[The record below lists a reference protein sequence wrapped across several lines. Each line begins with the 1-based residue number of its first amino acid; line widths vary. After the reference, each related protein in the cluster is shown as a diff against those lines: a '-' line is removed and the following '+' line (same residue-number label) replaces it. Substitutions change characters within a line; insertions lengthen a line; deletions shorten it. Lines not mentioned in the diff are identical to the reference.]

1 MAAHES
7 ISFARLVKEESAK
20 AERSISEKKALL
32 SSFVRINGYLRIRGK
47 QEGLELSSEN
57 SAIAKCVYQY
67 LHELYGVDVRF
78 AYTRSAGFL
87 KRMVYHVIVDDEA
100 GKILEDLEVDFFN
113 PEVIILGSIYVRSG
127 HLLEAGMRGVLEA
140 EALPSALAAYLT
152 GAFLAG
158 GSVNNPASRSYHLEI
173 CVKDEGFAKFLLKIW
188 SKYQPH
194 PFSCKLSKRRNQFVL
209 YLKRGDEISD
219 FLVLMGAKDQCLAFE
234 DVRISRDFSSIGN
247 RLSNL
252 DTANYG
258 RVVLASKRQ
267 IEEINYLFEKEGKEN
282 ISNPK
287 LLALME
293 LRVKN
298 PDASLDELS
307 KLLSE
312 ELNTEISKSNVN
324 HLLRY
329 VHTHAEELK
338 NGK

>member
-20 AERSISEKKALL
+20 AERSVSEKKALL

-47 QEGLELSSEN
+47 QEGLELSSE
-57 SAIAKCVYQY
+57 SSTIAQCVYQY

-113 PEVIILGSIYVRSG
+113 PEKPKNVISSSEEV
-127 HLLEAGMRGVLEA
+127 
-140 EALPSALAAYLT
+140 AAYLT

-329 VHTHAEELK
+329 VHTHAEELR

>member
-1 MAAHES
+1 MATHES

-20 AERSISEKKALL
+20 AERSASEKKALL

-47 QEGLELSSEN
+47 QEGLELSSET

-113 PEVIILGSIYVRSG
+113 PEKPKNVISSSEEV
-127 HLLEAGMRGVLEA
+127 
-140 EALPSALAAYLT
+140 AAYLT

-267 IEEINYLFEKEGKEN
+267 IDEINYLFEKEGKEN

-329 VHTHAEELK
+329 VHTHAEELR

>member
-1 MAAHES
+1 MATRES

-20 AERSISEKKALL
+20 AERSVSEKKALL

-87 KRMVYHVIVDDEA
+87 KRMIYHVIVDDEA
-100 GKILEDLEVDFFN
+100 SKILDDLEVDFFN
-113 PEVIILGSIYVRSG
+113 PERPKNIISSSEDV
-127 HLLEAGMRGVLEA
+127 
-140 EALPSALAAYLT
+140 AAYLT

-158 GSVNNPASRSYHLEI
+158 GSVNNPHSRSYHLEI
-173 CVKDEGFAKFLLKIW
+173 SVKDEGFAKFLLKIW

-209 YLKRGDEISD
+209 YLKKGDEISD
-219 FLVLMGAKDQCLAFE
+219 FLVLMGAKDQCLVFE

-258 RVVLASKRQ
+258 RVVSASKRQ
-267 IEEINYLFEKEGKEN
+267 IEEINYIFKKEGKEN

-287 LLALME
+287 LLACME
-293 LRVKN
+293 LRIKN

-307 KLLSE
+307 KLLSS
-312 ELNTEISKSNVN
+312 ELNTEISRSNIN

-329 VHTHAEELK
+329 VHTHAEELR
-338 NGK
+338 NGQ

>member
-20 AERSISEKKALL
+20 AERSVSEKKALL

-113 PEVIILGSIYVRSG
+113 PEKPKNVISSSEDV
-127 HLLEAGMRGVLEA
+127 
-140 EALPSALAAYLT
+140 AAYLT

-188 SKYQPH
+188 SRYQPH

-293 LRVKN
+293 IRVKN

>member
-20 AERSISEKKALL
+20 AERSFSEKKALL

-113 PEVIILGSIYVRSG
+113 PEKPRNVISSSEEV
-127 HLLEAGMRGVLEA
+127 
-140 EALPSALAAYLT
+140 AAYLT

-329 VHTHAEELK
+329 VHTHEEELR
-338 NGK
+338 NGN

>member
-1 MAAHES
+1 MASKES
-7 ISFARLVKEESAK
+7 TSFARLVKEESAK
-20 AERSISEKKALL
+20 AERSLSEKKALL

-100 GKILEDLEVDFFN
+100 GKILEDLEADFFN
-113 PEVIILGSIYVRSG
+113 PEKPKNVISSSEEV
-127 HLLEAGMRGVLEA
+127 
-140 EALPSALAAYLT
+140 AAYLT

-267 IEEINYLFEKEGKEN
+267 IEEINYLFDKEGKEN

-329 VHTHAEELK
+329 VHTHAEELR

>member
-1 MAAHES
+1 MATRES

-20 AERSISEKKALL
+20 AERSVSEKKALL

-87 KRMVYHVIVDDEA
+87 KRMIYHVIVDDEA
-100 GKILEDLEVDFFN
+100 SKILDDLEVDFFN
-113 PEVIILGSIYVRSG
+113 PEKPKNIISGSEEV
-127 HLLEAGMRGVLEA
+127 
-140 EALPSALAAYLT
+140 AAYLT

-158 GSVNNPASRSYHLEI
+158 GSANNPHSRSYHLEI
-173 CVKDEGFAKFLLKIW
+173 SVKDEGFAKFLLKIW

-219 FLVLMGAKDQCLAFE
+219 FLVLMGAKDQCLIFE

-258 RVVLASKRQ
+258 RVVSASKRQ
-267 IEEINYLFEKEGKEN
+267 VEEINYIFEKEGKES

-287 LLALME
+287 LLACME

-307 KLLSE
+307 KLLSS

-329 VHTHAEELK
+329 VHTHAEELR
-338 NGK
+338 NGQ

>member
-1 MAAHES
+1 MATRES

-20 AERSISEKKALL
+20 AERSVSEKKALL

-87 KRMVYHVIVDDEA
+87 KRMIYHVIVDDEA
-100 GKILEDLEVDFFN
+100 SKILDDLEVDFFN
-113 PEVIILGSIYVRSG
+113 PERPKNIISSSEDV
-127 HLLEAGMRGVLEA
+127 
-140 EALPSALAAYLT
+140 AAYLT

-158 GSVNNPASRSYHLEI
+158 GSVNNPHSRSYHLEI
-173 CVKDEGFAKFLLKIW
+173 SVKDEGFAKFLLKIW

-194 PFSCKLSKRRNQFVL
+194 PFSCKLSKRRNQYVL

-219 FLVLMGAKDQCLAFE
+219 FLVLMGAKDQCLVFE

-258 RVVLASKRQ
+258 RVVSASKRQ
-267 IEEINYLFEKEGKEN
+267 IEEINYIFKKEGKEN

-287 LLALME
+287 LLACME

-307 KLLSE
+307 KLLSS
-312 ELNTEISKSNVN
+312 ELNTEISKSNIN

-329 VHTHAEELK
+329 VHTHAEELR
-338 NGK
+338 NGQ

>member
-20 AERSISEKKALL
+20 AERSVSEKKALL

-113 PEVIILGSIYVRSG
+113 PEKPKNVISSSEEV
-127 HLLEAGMRGVLEA
+127 
-140 EALPSALAAYLT
+140 AAYLT

-307 KLLSE
+307 KLLSS
-312 ELNTEISKSNVN
+312 ELNTEISKSNIN

-329 VHTHAEELK
+329 VHTHAEELRD
-338 NGK
+338 GQ

>member
-20 AERSISEKKALL
+20 AERSVSEKKALL

-113 PEVIILGSIYVRSG
+113 PEKPKNVISSSEEV
-127 HLLEAGMRGVLEA
+127 
-140 EALPSALAAYLT
+140 AAYLT

-173 CVKDEGFAKFLLKIW
+173 CVRDEGFAKFLLKIW

-329 VHTHAEELK
+329 VHTHAEELR

>member
-1 MAAHES
+1 MLS
-7 ISFARLVKEESAK
+7 V
-20 AERSISEKKALL
+20 SEKKALL

-113 PEVIILGSIYVRSG
+113 PEKPKNVISSSEEV
-127 HLLEAGMRGVLEA
+127 
-140 EALPSALAAYLT
+140 AAYLT

-267 IEEINYLFEKEGKEN
+267 IDEINYLFEKEGKEN

-293 LRVKN
+293 
-298 PDASLDELS
+298 
-307 KLLSE
+307 
-312 ELNTEISKSNVN
+312 
-324 HLLRY
+324 
-329 VHTHAEELK
+329 
-338 NGK
+338 

>member
-1 MAAHES
+1 VAAHES

-20 AERSISEKKALL
+20 AERSASEKKALL

-87 KRMVYHVIVDDEA
+87 KRMIYHVIVDDEA

-113 PEVIILGSIYVRSG
+113 PEKPKNVISSSEEV
-127 HLLEAGMRGVLEA
+127 
-140 EALPSALAAYLT
+140 AAYLT

-267 IEEINYLFEKEGKEN
+267 IEEINYLFEREGKEN

-329 VHTHAEELK
+329 VHTHAEELR

>member
-20 AERSISEKKALL
+20 AERSVSEKKALL

-113 PEVIILGSIYVRSG
+113 PEKPKNVISSSEDV
-127 HLLEAGMRGVLEA
+127 
-140 EALPSALAAYLT
+140 AAYLT

>member
-20 AERSISEKKALL
+20 AERSVSEKKALL

-113 PEVIILGSIYVRSG
+113 PEKPKNVISSSEEV
-127 HLLEAGMRGVLEA
+127 
-140 EALPSALAAYLT
+140 AAYLT

-267 IEEINYLFEKEGKEN
+267 IEEINYLFDKEGKEN

-329 VHTHAEELK
+329 VHTHAEELR

>member
-1 MAAHES
+1 VATRES

-20 AERSISEKKALL
+20 AERSVSEKKALL

-87 KRMVYHVIVDDEA
+87 KRMIYHVIVDDEA
-100 GKILEDLEVDFFN
+100 SKILDDLEVDFFN
-113 PEVIILGSIYVRSG
+113 PERPKNIISSSEDV
-127 HLLEAGMRGVLEA
+127 
-140 EALPSALAAYLT
+140 AAYLT

-158 GSVNNPASRSYHLEI
+158 GSVNNPHSRSYHLEI
-173 CVKDEGFAKFLLKIW
+173 SVKDEGFAKFLLKIW

-194 PFSCKLSKRRNQFVL
+194 PFSCKLSKRRNQYVL

-219 FLVLMGAKDQCLAFE
+219 FLVLMGAKDQCLVFE

-258 RVVLASKRQ
+258 RVVSASKRQ
-267 IEEINYLFEKEGKEN
+267 IEEINYIFKKEGKEN

-287 LLALME
+287 LLACME

-307 KLLSE
+307 KLLSS
-312 ELNTEISKSNVN
+312 ELNTEISKSNIN

-329 VHTHAEELK
+329 VHTHAEELR
-338 NGK
+338 NGQ

>member
-20 AERSISEKKALL
+20 AERSFSEKKALL

-113 PEVIILGSIYVRSG
+113 PEKPKNVISSSEEV
-127 HLLEAGMRGVLEA
+127 
-140 EALPSALAAYLT
+140 AAYLT

-329 VHTHAEELK
+329 VHTHAEELR

>member
-20 AERSISEKKALL
+20 AERSASEKKALL

-113 PEVIILGSIYVRSG
+113 PEKPKNVISSSEEV
-127 HLLEAGMRGVLEA
+127 
-140 EALPSALAAYLT
+140 AAYLT

-293 LRVKN
+293 LRVEN

-329 VHTHAEELK
+329 VHTHAEELR

>member
-20 AERSISEKKALL
+20 AERSVSEKKALL

-57 SAIAKCVYQY
+57 SAIVKCVYQY

-113 PEVIILGSIYVRSG
+113 PEKPKNVISSSEEV
-127 HLLEAGMRGVLEA
+127 
-140 EALPSALAAYLT
+140 AAYLT

-267 IEEINYLFEKEGKEN
+267 IEEINYLFDKEGKEN

-329 VHTHAEELK
+329 VHTHAEELR

>member
-20 AERSISEKKALL
+20 AERSVSEKKALL

-113 PEVIILGSIYVRSG
+113 PEKPKNVISSSEEV
-127 HLLEAGMRGVLEA
+127 
-140 EALPSALAAYLT
+140 AAYLT

-158 GSVNNPASRSYHLEI
+158 GSVNNPVSRSYHLEI

-219 FLVLMGAKDQCLAFE
+219 FLVLMGAQDQCLAFE

-329 VHTHAEELK
+329 VHTHAEELR

>member
-1 MAAHES
+1 MATHES

-20 AERSISEKKALL
+20 AERSASEKKALL

-113 PEVIILGSIYVRSG
+113 PEKPKNVISSSEEV
-127 HLLEAGMRGVLEA
+127 
-140 EALPSALAAYLT
+140 AAYLT

-329 VHTHAEELK
+329 VHTHAEELR

>member
-1 MAAHES
+1 MASKES
-7 ISFARLVKEESAK
+7 TSFARLVKEESAK
-20 AERSISEKKALL
+20 AERSESEKKALL

-87 KRMVYHVIVDDEA
+87 KRMVYHVIVDDGA
-100 GKILEDLEVDFFN
+100 SKILDDLEVDFFN
-113 PEVIILGSIYVRSG
+113 PEKPKNVISSSDEV
-127 HLLEAGMRGVLEA
+127 
-140 EALPSALAAYLT
+140 AAYLT

-158 GSVNNPASRSYHLEI
+158 GSVNNPHSRSYHLEI
-173 CVKDEGFAKFLLKIW
+173 SLKDEGFARFLLKIW

-209 YLKRGDEISD
+209 YLKKGDEISD
-219 FLVLMGAKDQCLAFE
+219 FLVLLGAKDQCLYFE
-234 DVRISRDFSSIGN
+234 DVRVSRDFSNIGN

-258 RVVLASKRQ
+258 RAVEASKRQ
-267 IEEINYLFEKEGKEN
+267 IEEINLIFEREGKES

-293 LRVKN
+293 LRLKN
-298 PDASLDELS
+298 KDASLDELS

-324 HLLRY
+324 HLMR
-329 VHTHAEELK
+329 HIHAEAEELK

>member
-1 MAAHES
+1 MATRES

-20 AERSISEKKALL
+20 AERSVSEKKALL

-87 KRMVYHVIVDDEA
+87 KRMIYHVIVDDEA
-100 GKILEDLEVDFFN
+100 SKILDDLEVDFFN
-113 PEVIILGSIYVRSG
+113 PERPKNIISSSEDV
-127 HLLEAGMRGVLEA
+127 
-140 EALPSALAAYLT
+140 AAYLT

-158 GSVNNPASRSYHLEI
+158 GSVNNPHSRSYHLEI
-173 CVKDEGFAKFLLKIW
+173 SVKDEGFAKFLLKIW

-209 YLKRGDEISD
+209 YLKKGDEISD
-219 FLVLMGAKDQCLAFE
+219 FLVLMGAKDQCLVFE

-258 RVVLASKRQ
+258 RVVSASKRQ
-267 IEEINYLFEKEGKEN
+267 IDEINYIFKKEGKEN

-287 LLALME
+287 LLACME

-307 KLLSE
+307 KLLSS
-312 ELNTEISKSNVN
+312 ELNTEISKSNIN

-329 VHTHAEELK
+329 VHTHAEELR
-338 NGK
+338 NGQ

>member
-20 AERSISEKKALL
+20 AERSVSEKKALL

-113 PEVIILGSIYVRSG
+113 PEKPKNVISSSEEV
-127 HLLEAGMRGVLEA
+127 
-140 EALPSALAAYLT
+140 AAYLT

-219 FLVLMGAKDQCLAFE
+219 FLVLMGAKDQCPAFE

-329 VHTHAEELK
+329 VHTHAEELR

>member
-1 MAAHES
+1 VAAHES

-20 AERSISEKKALL
+20 AERSASEKKALL

-113 PEVIILGSIYVRSG
+113 PEKPKNVISSSEEV
-127 HLLEAGMRGVLEA
+127 
-140 EALPSALAAYLT
+140 AAYLT

-267 IEEINYLFEKEGKEN
+267 IEEINYLFEREGKEN

-329 VHTHAEELK
+329 VHTHAEELR

>member
-20 AERSISEKKALL
+20 AERSVSEKKALL

-113 PEVIILGSIYVRSG
+113 PEKPKNVISSSEEV
-127 HLLEAGMRGVLEA
+127 
-140 EALPSALAAYLT
+140 AAYLT

-267 IEEINYLFEKEGKEN
+267 IEEINYLYEKEGKEN

-329 VHTHAEELK
+329 VHTHAEELR

>member
-20 AERSISEKKALL
+20 AERSVSEKKALL

-113 PEVIILGSIYVRSG
+113 PEKPKNVISSSEDV
-127 HLLEAGMRGVLEA
+127 
-140 EALPSALAAYLT
+140 AAYLT

-267 IEEINYLFEKEGKEN
+267 IDEINYLFEKEGKEN

-329 VHTHAEELK
+329 VHTHAEELR

>member
-20 AERSISEKKALL
+20 AERSVSEKKALL

-113 PEVIILGSIYVRSG
+113 PEKPKNVISSSEDV
-127 HLLEAGMRGVLEA
+127 
-140 EALPSALAAYLT
+140 AAYLT

-267 IEEINYLFEKEGKEN
+267 IEEINHIYEKDGKEN

-329 VHTHAEELK
+329 VHTHAEELRD
-338 NGK
+338 GK

>member
-1 MAAHES
+1 MATRES

-20 AERSISEKKALL
+20 AERSVSEKKALL

-87 KRMVYHVIVDDEA
+87 KRMIYHVIVDDEA
-100 GKILEDLEVDFFN
+100 NKILDDLEVDFFN
-113 PEVIILGSIYVRSG
+113 PERPKNIISSSEDV
-127 HLLEAGMRGVLEA
+127 
-140 EALPSALAAYLT
+140 AAYLT

-158 GSVNNPASRSYHLEI
+158 GSVNNPNSRSYHLEI
-173 CVKDEGFAKFLLKIW
+173 SVKDEGFAKFLLKIW

-219 FLVLMGAKDQCLAFE
+219 FLVLMGAKDQCLVFE

-258 RVVLASKRQ
+258 RVVSASKRQ
-267 IEEINYLFEKEGKEN
+267 IEEINYIFKKEGKEN

-287 LLALME
+287 LLACME

-307 KLLSE
+307 KLLSS
-312 ELNTEISKSNVN
+312 ELNTEISKSNIN

-329 VHTHAEELK
+329 VHTHAEELR
-338 NGK
+338 NGQ

>member
-20 AERSISEKKALL
+20 AERSVSEKKALL

-113 PEVIILGSIYVRSG
+113 PEKPKNVISSSEEV
-127 HLLEAGMRGVLEA
+127 
-140 EALPSALAAYLT
+140 AAYLT

-209 YLKRGDEISD
+209 YLKKGDEISD

-267 IEEINYLFEKEGKEN
+267 IDEINYLFEKEGKEN

-329 VHTHAEELK
+329 VHTHAEELR

>member
-1 MAAHES
+1 MATRES

-20 AERSISEKKALL
+20 AERSVSEKKALL

-87 KRMVYHVIVDDEA
+87 KRMIYHVIVDDEA
-100 GKILEDLEVDFFN
+100 SKILDDLEVDFFN
-113 PEVIILGSIYVRSG
+113 PERPKNIISSSEDV
-127 HLLEAGMRGVLEA
+127 
-140 EALPSALAAYLT
+140 AAYLT

-158 GSVNNPASRSYHLEI
+158 GSVNNPHSRSYHLEI
-173 CVKDEGFAKFLLKIW
+173 SVKDEGFAKFLLKIW

-194 PFSCKLSKRRNQFVL
+194 PFSCKLSKRRNQYVL

-219 FLVLMGAKDQCLAFE
+219 FLVLMGAKDQCLVFE

-258 RVVLASKRQ
+258 RVVSASKRQ
-267 IEEINYLFEKEGKEN
+267 IDEINYIFKKEGKEN

-287 LLALME
+287 LLACME

-307 KLLSE
+307 KLLSS
-312 ELNTEISKSNVN
+312 ELNTEISKSNIN

-329 VHTHAEELK
+329 VHTHAEELR
-338 NGK
+338 NGQ

>member
-1 MAAHES
+1 MAIRES

-20 AERSISEKKALL
+20 AERSVSEKKALL

-87 KRMVYHVIVDDEA
+87 KRMIYHVIVDDEA
-100 GKILEDLEVDFFN
+100 NKILDDLEVDFFN
-113 PEVIILGSIYVRSG
+113 PERPKNIISSSEDV
-127 HLLEAGMRGVLEA
+127 
-140 EALPSALAAYLT
+140 AAYLT

-158 GSVNNPASRSYHLEI
+158 GSVNNPNSRSYHLEI
-173 CVKDEGFAKFLLKIW
+173 SVKDEGFAKFLLKIW

-219 FLVLMGAKDQCLAFE
+219 FLVLMGAKDQCLVFE

-258 RVVLASKRQ
+258 RVVSASKRQ
-267 IEEINYLFEKEGKEN
+267 IDEINYIFEKEGKEN

-287 LLALME
+287 LLACME

-307 KLLSE
+307 KLLSS

-329 VHTHAEELK
+329 VHTHAEELR
-338 NGK
+338 NGQ

>member
-20 AERSISEKKALL
+20 AERSVSEKKALL

-113 PEVIILGSIYVRSG
+113 PEKPKNVISSSEEV
-127 HLLEAGMRGVLEA
+127 
-140 EALPSALAAYLT
+140 AAYLT

-252 DTANYG
+252 DTANYA

-329 VHTHAEELK
+329 VHTHAEELR

>member
-20 AERSISEKKALL
+20 AERSVSEKKALL

-113 PEVIILGSIYVRSG
+113 PEKPKNVISSSEEV
-127 HLLEAGMRGVLEA
+127 
-140 EALPSALAAYLT
+140 AAYLT

-267 IEEINYLFEKEGKEN
+267 IEEINYLFEREGKEN

-329 VHTHAEELK
+329 VHTHAEELR

>member
-1 MAAHES
+1 MATRES

-20 AERSISEKKALL
+20 AERSVSEKKALL

-87 KRMVYHVIVDDEA
+87 KRMIYHVIVDDEA
-100 GKILEDLEVDFFN
+100 SKILDDLEVDFFN
-113 PEVIILGSIYVRSG
+113 PERPKNIISSSEDV
-127 HLLEAGMRGVLEA
+127 
-140 EALPSALAAYLT
+140 AAYLT

-158 GSVNNPASRSYHLEI
+158 GSVNNPHSRSYHLEI
-173 CVKDEGFAKFLLKIW
+173 SVKDEGFAKFLLKIW

-194 PFSCKLSKRRNQFVL
+194 PFSCKLSKRRNQYVL

-219 FLVLMGAKDQCLAFE
+219 FLVLMGAKDQCLVIE

-258 RVVLASKRQ
+258 RVVSASKRQ
-267 IEEINYLFEKEGKEN
+267 IEEINYIFKKEGKEN

-287 LLALME
+287 LLACME

-307 KLLSE
+307 KLLSS
-312 ELNTEISKSNVN
+312 ELNTEISKSNIN

-329 VHTHAEELK
+329 VHTHAEELR
-338 NGK
+338 NGQ

>member
-1 MAAHES
+1 MANKES

-20 AERSISEKKALL
+20 AERSLSEKKALL

-113 PEVIILGSIYVRSG
+113 PEKPKNVISSSEDV
-127 HLLEAGMRGVLEA
+127 
-140 EALPSALAAYLT
+140 AAYLT

-258 RVVLASKRQ
+258 RVVSASRRQ
-267 IEEINYLFEKEGKEN
+267 IEEINYIYEKEGKEN

-329 VHTHAEELK
+329 VHTHAEELR

>member
-20 AERSISEKKALL
+20 AERSVSEKKALL

-113 PEVIILGSIYVRSG
+113 PEKPKNVISSSEEV
-127 HLLEAGMRGVLEA
+127 
-140 EALPSALAAYLT
+140 AAYLT

-267 IEEINYLFEKEGKEN
+267 IDEINYLFEKEGKEN

-329 VHTHAEELK
+329 VHTHAEELR

>member
-20 AERSISEKKALL
+20 AERSASEKKALL

-113 PEVIILGSIYVRSG
+113 PEKPKNVISSSEEV
-127 HLLEAGMRGVLEA
+127 
-140 EALPSALAAYLT
+140 AAYLT

-329 VHTHAEELK
+329 VHTHAEELR

>member
-20 AERSISEKKALL
+20 AERSASEKKALL

-87 KRMVYHVIVDDEA
+87 KRMVYHVIVDNEA

-113 PEVIILGSIYVRSG
+113 PEKPKNVISSSEEV
-127 HLLEAGMRGVLEA
+127 
-140 EALPSALAAYLT
+140 AAYLT

-329 VHTHAEELK
+329 VHTHAEELR